1 VNILTVISNISGILG
16 VLFCLIAVAIRM
28 IGMYYVAGFEALT
41 LFNGGVAM
49 MVFSCLAKLHLLQQ
63 K

>member
-1 VNILTVISNISGILG
+1 MNILTFISNISGVLG
-16 VLFCLIAVAIRM
+16 VLFCLIAVAIRVSG
-28 IGMYYVAGFEALT
+28 IYYVAGFEALT